1 MNYLPFFTLLFL
13 VFLSCGDATSEE
25 NISQEVVVDTSVYG
39 KTHFEVPKLIPQANA
54 LVDNWP
60 IFQDF
65 RGEALT
71 LKNIKLE
78 DLKIKSE
85 KLLAHTDSLS
95 KNIPDTLY
103 SNAIQSRL
111 TIVKTRIHLLKQE
124 VNRGKTRPEEI
135 ENNLVE
141 AQKAIETFVIQINEK
156 VLKDKIDFQ
165 RKEGEQKELE
175 KQKKAR
181 DSIFKLELED
191 Q

>member
-71 LKNIKLE
+71 LKNILLE
-78 DLKIKSE
+78 YLKIKSE
-85 KLLAHTDSLS
+85 KL
-95 KNIPDTLY
+95 
-103 SNAIQSRL
+103 
-111 TIVKTRIHLLKQE
+111 
-124 VNRGKTRPEEI
+124 
-135 ENNLVE
+135 
-141 AQKAIETFVIQINEK
+141 
-156 VLKDKIDFQ
+156 
-165 RKEGEQKELE
+165 
-175 KQKKAR
+175 
-181 DSIFKLELED
+181 
-191 Q
+191 